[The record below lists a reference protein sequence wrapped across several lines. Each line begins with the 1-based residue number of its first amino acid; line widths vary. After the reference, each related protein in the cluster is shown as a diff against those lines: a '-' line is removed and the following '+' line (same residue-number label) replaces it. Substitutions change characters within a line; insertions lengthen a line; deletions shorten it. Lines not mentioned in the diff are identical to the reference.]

1 MNFEIVS
8 EAEAKKTPNFY
19 NRKHR
24 RNINI
29 IYFARTNGI
38 VGLLTPNVYC
48 CYRSFDMCVVFSEA
62 HTSILYRREQ
72 KYDRA
77 SGYTFAQS
85 NVKSQIACGIR

>member
-19 NRKHR
+19 NRKRR
-24 RNINI
+24 RNI
-29 IYFARTNGI
+29 ARTSGI

-48 CYRSFDMCVVFSEA
+48 CYRSFDMCVVFSKA
-62 HTSILYRREQ
+62 HTSTLYRREQ

-77 SGYTFAQS
+77 SGYAFAQS
-85 NVKSQIACGIR
+85 NIKSQIVCGIR